1 MSFFAVTTIVYA
13 LAFFIPII
21 LQGMGYSTKMTFLLS
36 APPAV
41 AAVPWVILVSWLAD
55 KTRMRAPWIMLQ
67 ALIGIVG
74 LMIVSYAPSN
84 GAKYFGIFMGLAGAN
99 SNIPTCLAWQAN
111 NIRGQSL
118 RMYVALRFNMSL

>member
-1 MSFFAVTTIVYA
+1 MQFFAVTTIVYG

-21 LQGMGYSTKMTFLLS
+21 LQGMGYSTKMVFLLA

-41 AAVPWVILVSWLAD
+41 AAVPWVMFVSWAAD

-67 ALIGIVG
+67 ALIGIIG
-74 LMIVSYAPSN
+74 LLIVAYAKNN
-84 GAKYFGIFMGLAGAN
+84 GARYFGIFMGLAGAN

-118 RMYVALRFNMSL
+118 RM

>member
-1 MSFFAVTTIVYA
+1 MTAIVYA

-21 LQGMGYSTKMTFLLS
+21 LRGMGYSTRMTFLLS

-67 ALIGIVG
+67 CVLGIVG
-74 LMIVSYAPSN
+74 LLIIAYAKQN
-84 GAKYFGIFMGLAGAN
+84 GARYFGVFLGLAGAN
-99 SNIPTCLAWQAN
+99 SNIPTALAWQAN

-118 RMYVALRFNMSL
+118 RM

>member
-1 MSFFAVTTIVYA
+1 
-13 LAFFIPII
+13 
-21 LQGMGYSTKMTFLLS
+21 MGYSPKMTFLLS

-41 AAVPWVILVSWLAD
+41 AAVPWVVLVSWLAD
-55 KTRMRAPWIMLQ
+55 RTRMRAPWIIMQ
-67 ALIGIVG
+67 AILGIVG
-74 LMIVSYAPSN
+74 LMIIGYAPSN

-118 RMYVALRFNMSL
+118 RM